1 MILAD
6 AQALLGSSRKIHCSG
21 FSWKVWMKQ
30 AALEARLAPPLR
42 LGVAMAT
49 IVLLSCGPDTRHEP
63 FVRYYMLID
72 SKEHRKG
79 DGHRPVSGSADSSL

>member
-1 MILAD
+1 MLAKGQIVVHTQEEG
-6 AQALLGSSRKIHCSG
+6 AQMPAI
-21 FSWKVWMKQ
+21 
-30 AALEARLAPPLR
+30 LEAQSLSCFVEW
-42 LGVAMAT
+42 LGVAAAT